1 VARGVSLLEYYFFLG
16 GTIRRDTA
24 SERRREPDNA
34 YESASHSL

>member
-1 VARGVSLLEYYFFLG
+1 VARGVSVLEYYLFL